1 LNVGEK
7 YLLSEQIVVRGHVS
21 SPFAKEPPPMLN
33 HLVLMKFKSDV
44 SNSDIETL
52 EKKLDDLPNI
62 IPQIHMYEFGRDVI
76 GSERSYDF
84 GIVSLFAN
92 SESLRLYQKHPEH
105 QKVLELI
112 GSICESVVTVDF
124 EGTDAAS
131 LKSTGPYDMLLQ
143 DDDSKS

>member
-1 LNVGEK
+1 
-7 YLLSEQIVVRGHVS
+7 
-21 SPFAKEPPPMLN
+21 MLN

-52 EKKLDDLPNI
+52 EKKLDDLPNT

-92 SESLRLYQKHPEH
+92 SESLRQYQKHPEH

-112 GSICESVVTVDF
+112 GSICESVITVDF

>member
-1 LNVGEK
+1 
-7 YLLSEQIVVRGHVS
+7 
-21 SPFAKEPPPMLN
+21 MLN

-52 EKKLDDLPNI
+52 EKKLDDLPNT

-92 SESLRLYQKHPEH
+92 SESLRQYQKHPEH

-112 GSICESVVTVDF
+112 GSICESVITVDF

-131 LKSTGPYDMLLQ
+131 LQGTGTDDMMLPDDEWKS
-143 DDDSKS
+143 